1 MAEVLNAI
9 LEHGSLLVV
18 MLALIIA
25 GFGVPVPEDIMLV
38 AAGVLV
44 ARGECTFVEALIACT
59 IGVFVGDTSIFL
71 LARKYG
77 HRLLE
82 VRPFRWIFTEARK
95 QRTLELFQRHGH
107 VIVFMGRHMA
117 GLRMPIFAMSGIYGV
132 KLRTFWLYD
141 GLGLL
146 VSAPAVIGIGYYFA
160 KNLSKIMELLQR
172 VEIVIVLAVLAIGG
186 GYWLLKRRA
195 RLRAEERALEQRAAE
210 QRALEQQRAQD
221 QRKSLGSLDAAARH
235 GSLD

>member
-1 MAEVLNAI
+1 MPDLLSAL
-9 LEHGSLLVV
+9 LEHGSLLLV
-18 MLALIIA
+18 MLALIVA

-44 ARGECTFVEALIACT
+44 ARGECTFVEALVACT
-59 IGVFVGDTSIFL
+59 IGVFIGDTSIFL
-71 LARKYG
+71 LSRKYG
-77 HRLLE
+77 HRLLDK
-82 VRPFRWIFTEARK
+82 RPFRWVFTEARR

-160 KNLSKIMELLQR
+160 KNLDRIIFYLQR
-172 VEIVIVLAVLAIGG
+172 VEVLLVLFVVSIGVA
-186 GYWLLKRRA
+186 YWLVKRKKR
-195 RLRAEERALEQRAAE
+195 QRAAE
-210 QRALEQQRAQD
+210 EEQQRRSAA
-221 QRKSLGSLDAAARH
+221 LPILDRPTHPSAAAPSTDRVP
-235 GSLD
+235 